1 MLTGKIAVLSKEK
14 RGRIKGVRY
23 FFCSSFCSGGLV
35 NGSRGSKDEECF
47 LACPE
52 FVEGK
57 HTIRSTLYA
66 KLYDIRNTRY
76 DIRTSIQNTVPSLGD
91 FSAFHSKSNLFYGII
106 RLC

>member
-1 MLTGKIAVLSKEK
+1 MNE
-14 RGRIKGVRY
+14 
-23 FFCSSFCSGGLV
+23 
-35 NGSRGSKDEECF
+35 SRGSKDEGRF

-76 DIRTSIQNTVPSLGD
+76 DIRTSIQNTVGSHGD
-91 FSAFHSKSNLFYGII
+91 FSGIHLISNFPYCIICTELWMVHSSLFIDNRQQKSDF
-106 RLC
+106 R